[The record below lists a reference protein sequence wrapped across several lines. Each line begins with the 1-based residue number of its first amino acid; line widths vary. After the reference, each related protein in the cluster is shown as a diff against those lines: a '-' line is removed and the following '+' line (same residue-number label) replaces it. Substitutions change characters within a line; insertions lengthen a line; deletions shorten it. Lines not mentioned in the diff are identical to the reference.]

1 MPRSHPQPETALVRK
16 LSQCIDLDHEDLERL
31 EEFQADF
38 CAVSARTDLVCE
50 NEPYKTA
57 GVMIDGWGFRY
68 KLLPDGRRQ
77 VISFMLPGSFF
88 GLHANVF
95 EIADHSVSTL
105 TRCRIARFDPQLL
118 TRTLAERPMLGAA
131 IVWDNAREEALLME
145 HLASLGRRSA
155 YERVAHLIVEVC
167 KQVGWSGGLA
177 KGDERL
183 PFSQAVLADALGLST
198 VHISRNV
205 SRMRREGLIGKTSRG
220 GLVVLDLTG
229 LMGICD
235 YDETYLYQNFR
246 PKIPRS

>member
-1 MPRSHPQPETALVRK
+1 ME
-16 LSQCIDLDHEDLERL
+16 LDEEDLRHLARFEAKPKAVGRDVELLREGDPYDRTGILL
-31 EEFQADF
+31 E
-38 CAVSARTDLVCE
+38 
-50 NEPYKTA
+50 
-57 GVMIDGWGFRY
+57 GWCLRY
-68 KLLPDGRRQ
+68 KMLPDGRRQ
-77 VISFMLPGSFF
+77 VVNFVLPGSFLGF
-88 GLHANVF
+88 YANVF
-95 EIADHSVSTL
+95 ETLNHSVLTL
-105 TRCRIARFDPQLL
+105 GDCRVAWFNPQYM
-118 TRTLAERPMLGAA
+118 TDIFAERPKLALS
-131 IVWDNAREEALLME
+131 IVWDNAREESVLME
-145 HLASLGRRSA
+145 RLASLGRRSA